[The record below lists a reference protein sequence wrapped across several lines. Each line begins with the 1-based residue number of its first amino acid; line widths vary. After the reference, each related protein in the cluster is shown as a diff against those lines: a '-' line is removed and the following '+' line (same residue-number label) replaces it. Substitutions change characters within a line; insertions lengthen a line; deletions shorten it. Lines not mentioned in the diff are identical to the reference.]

1 VEGGKR
7 NVMAVERQR
16 GVSAFTIVWFGVMV
30 SGGDGGIVPRM
41 LVMTQQLSASSKI
54 IQTQGHQAGWS
65 HFSHIEHVYS
75 HYITMFIMLLISPG
89 ENKLKSST

>member
-1 VEGGKR
+1 
-7 NVMAVERQR
+7 MAVERQR

-54 IQTQGHQAGWS
+54 IQNTR
-65 HFSHIEHVYS
+65 
-75 HYITMFIMLLISPG
+75 SPSR
-89 ENKLKSST
+89 LVTLQSY